1 MRAIRSTSGA
11 ISFNVSNHFPPIAGS
26 KETKP
31 VILPPGR
38 AMLATKPEP
47 IGLLAFANRDG
58 ASCLLQ
64 GRDHGRTFA
73 NNDIWFQLRQ
83 LGCVSPQ
90 TVVIAG
96 SPAILN
102 PNVAPFAPTQ
112 LLKPVPSYAY
122 QRLCFQ
128 IALGGSHQHADA
140 PNPFG
145 LLGACR
151 HRPCSRR
158 APNHFDEIAPSQT

>member
-1 MRAIRSTSGA
+1 MGLR
-11 ISFNVSNHFPPIAGS
+11 VVD
-26 KETKP
+26 ETGVHKH
-31 VILPPGR
+31 
-38 AMLATKPEP
+38 
-47 IGLLAFANRDG
+47 NRDG

-83 LGCVSPQ
+83 LGCVSPE

-112 LLKPVPSYAY
+112 LLKPVPGNEGCDGNACS
-122 QRLCFQ
+122 L
-128 IALGGSHQHADA
+128 IAVRVPPWGRGL
-140 PNPFG
+140 PNLDIWAG
-145 LLGACR
+145 L
-151 HRPCSRR
+151 R
-158 APNHFDEIAPSQT
+158 A